1 MEEVTL
7 DNMKAR
13 LKELGFTESRI
24 AKAIADA
31 IERSKT
37 SGAVYLYRKDYH
49 SAVIQMDNGSSCR
62 AGRKTG
68 LRTSQGLTSRNVFS
82 SRAPG

>member
-1 MEEVTL
+1 MDEVTL

-49 SAVIQMDNGSSCR
+49 SAVIQMDNGSR
-62 AGRKTG
+62 FHRWFM
-68 LRTSQGLTSRNVFS
+68 QG
-82 SRAPG
+82 GEEDGIEDI

>member
-49 SAVIQMDNGSSCR
+49 SAVIQMDNGSGFHR
-62 AGRKTG
+62 WFM
-68 LRTSQGLTSRNVFS
+68 QG
-82 SRAPG
+82 GEEDGIEDI